1 MRGKTAYVARMG
13 LKGGG
18 KFEGHDLTW
27 RWLEEK
33 AKRMKGVCVI
43 DEGDRWPKF

>member
-1 MRGKTAYVARMG
+1 MG

-18 KFEGHDLTW
+18 KFEGHGFDVEVVG
-27 RWLEEK
+27 RK
-33 AKRMKGVCVI
+33 GKRMKGVCVI